1 MQPIRRRI
9 APSLAAFLTILGSS
23 LCHANPAV
31 PTVEAF
37 GTLPLQTD
45 ATMTPDGNWLAWVD
59 HGEPKPRVIM
69 FDLKSRKTQRIMAVP
84 EKTKLRQLVWNSNR
98 TLLILLSETREAE
111 HTDSTSTEY
120 FRVIAEDVEG
130 GQGRMLP
137 KNGCGGPARYN
148 DKPPL
153 ADVVAI
159 RLPKPDTILMS
170 IPTSLD
176 NCLVEVNTQTGEGK
190 GVKIG
195 NQFTT
200 QWVVDQDGRP
210 VAREDWDW
218 HHHSYRVFALT
229 LDGVKELFHTDDS
242 SPSKLVGLT
251 TDGTALV
258 LLTTNGHSHQG
269 AWAFPLDGSQPKILV
284 EDPES
289 DIIAA
294 YSDEHRAVLGV
305 LMSGMETRIRW
316 LDTAAQHRYE
326 LLQRTFPE
334 REIEIRGSTV
344 DGLKTL
350 AKTENRSSPPV
361 YYLVDLNSHQAN
373 IAAEEYPGLAHVRL
387 GEARSITYK
396 ARDGTQIPAYLT
408 LPAGMDGT
416 ALALVVLPHGGPSAR
431 DSPTFDWLAQFL
443 AARGYA
449 VLQPQFRG
457 SSGFGDAFLRAGY
470 RQWAGL
476 MQDDVTDGVKAMVD
490 QGIADP
496 HHVCIVGASYGG
508 YAALAGAAFTPT
520 LYKCAVSI
528 NGLSDLA
535 ALMRGE
541 VPMYNHTISASQT
554 EWKLKIGDLS
564 DYSGLKR
571 KSPISAIQ
579 SITAP
584 ILIVYGTGDGVVPNE
599 QSEKMAGALKAA
611 GKSVEVV
618 KLSGE
623 DHWLSRS
630 DTRIEV
636 LRQIESFLK
645 KHI

>member
-1 MQPIRRRI
+1 MDMEMQPLRRLV
-9 APSLAAFLTILGSS
+9 ASLLAIFSAALGSS
-23 LCHANPAV
+23 SSQADPAV
-31 PTVEAF
+31 
-37 GTLPLQTD
+37 LQTD
-45 ATMTPDGNWLAWVD
+45 AALTPDGNWLAWVD
-59 HGEPKPRVIM
+59 HAEPKPRVIM

-84 EKTKLRQLVWNSNR
+84 EKTKLRQLVWNSNH
-98 TLLILLSETREAE
+98 TLLIYLSETREAR
-111 HTDSTSTEY
+111 HANATSTEY

-137 KNGCGGPARYN
+137 KNDCGPARYN

-159 RLPKPDTILMS
+159 RLSKPDTILMS
-170 IPTSLD
+170 IPTWLD
-176 NCLVEVNTQTGEGK
+176 NCLVEVNTQTGEAK

-195 NQFTT
+195 NQFTAE
-200 QWVVDQDGRP
+200 WVVDRDGKP
-210 VAREDWDW
+210 VARVDWDW
-218 HHHSYRVFALT
+218 HHHSFRVFALT
-229 LDGVKELFHTDDS
+229 LDGVKELFHADDS
-242 SPSKLVGLT
+242 SPPTLAGLT
-251 TDGTALV
+251 TEGTALV
-258 LLTTNGHSHQG
+258 LLTTNGHAHQG
-269 AWAFPLDGSQPKILV
+269 AWAFPLDGSPPKVLV

-289 DIIAA
+289 DVVSA
-294 YSDEHRAVLGV
+294 YVDEHRAVIGV
-305 LMSGMETRIRW
+305 MLSGMGTRIRW
-316 LDTAAQHRYE
+316 LDSAAQHRYE
-326 LLQRTFPE
+326 MLQRTFPE
-334 REIEIRGSTV
+334 KEIEIRGSTV

-361 YYLVDLNSHQAN
+361 YYLVDLSSHQAN

-408 LPAGMDGT
+408 LPAGAQGT
-416 ALALVVLPHGGPSAR
+416 ASALVVLPHGGPWAR
-431 DSPTFDWLAQFL
+431 DTPTFDWLAQFL

-457 SSGFGDAFLRAGY
+457 STGFGEAFLRAGY

-476 MQDDVTDGVKAMVD
+476 MQDDVTDGVKALID

-508 YAALAGAAFTPT
+508 YSALAGAAFTPT
-520 LYKCAVSI
+520 LYRCAVSI

-535 ALMRGE
+535 ALMREE
-541 VPMYNHTISASQT
+541 VPMYNEAISSSQT

-564 DYSGLKR
+564 DYSGLRR

-579 SITAP
+579 AITAP
-584 ILIVYGTGDGVVPNE
+584 ILIIYGTGDGVVPNE
-599 QSEKMAGALKAA
+599 QSEKMAHALQAA
-611 GKSVEVV
+611 GKVVDVV
-618 KLSGE
+618 KLPGE

-636 LRQIESFLK
+636 LRQLESFLK